1 MAGTPGGPA
10 ELTSLPGP
18 QSVVEGLLSPEE
30 DHSLLM
36 SRFQEY
42 LEHDDIR
49 YHTMQAA
56 TGVVGQVADRYPEV
70 SRVPCLGE
78 GCAGAAPELMPGFR
92 QVPPAFW
99 NNAFAL
105 LSAVSLPCQEVS
117 SSSFYVKHAGE
128 RPGGRGGGTSEPP
141 PLSRTPSDPC
151 LPYRAVTQVEGRS
164 SEGETLRGAR
174 WGQGPL
180 HA

>member
-1 MAGTPGGPA
+1 MLLLPHPLPRGAGEAVGCGGHPGWAHRPHLPA
-10 ELTSLPGP
+10 GP

-30 DHSLLM
+30 DHSLLA

-128 RPGGRGGGTSEPP
+128 RPGGRGGAGGAGGGT
-141 PLSRTPSDPC
+141 L
-151 LPYRAVTQVEGRS
+151 
-164 SEGETLRGAR
+164 
-174 WGQGPL
+174 
-180 HA
+180 